1 MKFKYILPA
10 AFLISTL
17 SMSAQSE
24 LSLNAYREMVLN
36 YNQDVKKSQ
45 EGVVAASASQ
55 KSIRAGFLPS
65 IELQGDYNFNIKD
78 YSHKGLPRNMY
89 NAKATLTQNIWD
101 GGYTWASNQQSK
113 IERDIA
119 ILAENQ
125 TVNAIIY
132 QADLIYWT
140 ASANKDMYET
150 MQQYHSIVKSL
161 FDIISK
167 RFEDGMIARTDLL
180 MVQTRLKEA
189 DGALNNAKNS
199 YYIANQNLNILMGVD
214 PSQLNQPSEPIV
226 TQIAVPAVVTLEQAL
241 ENRPEFAIAEKQVEL
256 AKQSVS
262 LAKSRTNPKVYVG
275 AQAAYGNQNMLI
287 GEGWQSG
294 VFAGVKIPIFQGG
307 GRIYSTRAAKANA
320 VIQELSLQ
328 QAEDAISQQLS
339 NALTNVEMSS
349 EAIRIAT
356 ENLNIAKQSLD
367 INTFSY
373 NEGRLTIL
381 DVLQSQLSWIQAS
394 SNLIQANLTNKIAIA
409 DYKKVIG
416 E

>member
-1 MKFKYILPA
+1 MKLKYILSV
-10 AFLISTL
+10 AFLCSVLGAGAQNELTL
-17 SMSAQSE
+17 NS
-24 LSLNAYREMVLN
+24 YREMVLN

-45 EGVVAASASQ
+45 EGIVAASNSQ
-55 KSIRAGFLPS
+55 KSVRAGFLPT

-78 YSHKGLPRNMY
+78 YAYKGMPRNMY
-89 NAKATLTQNIWD
+89 NAKATLTQNLWD
-101 GGYTWASNQQSK
+101 GGYTWASNQQGK

-119 ILAENQ
+119 VLAEDQ
-125 TVNAIIY
+125 TVNNIIY

-140 ASANKDMYET
+140 ASANKDMYQT
-150 MQQYHSIVKSL
+150 MQQYYGIVKNL
-161 FDIISK
+161 FDVISK
-167 RFEDGMIARTDLL
+167 RFDDGLIARTDLL

-189 DGALNNAKNS
+189 ESALVNAQKS
-199 YYIANQNLNILMGVD
+199 YIIANQNLNILMGAE
-214 PSQLNQPSEPIV
+214 PAAANEAGEPIM
-226 TQIAVPAVVTLEQAL
+226 TEIQVPPVVTLEQAL

-262 LAKSRTNPKVYVG
+262 LAKSKTNPKLYVG
-275 AQAAYGNQNMLI
+275 AQAGYGNQNMLI
-287 GEGWQSG
+287 GEGWQTG

-307 GRIYSTRAAKANA
+307 GRVYSTRAAKANA

-328 QAEDAISQQLS
+328 QTEDAISQQLS
-339 NALTNVEMSS
+339 NAITNVEMST
-349 EAIRIAT
+349 EAIRIAL
-356 ENLNIAKQSLD
+356 ENQSIAKQSLD

-394 SNLIQANLTNKIAIA
+394 SSLIQANLSHKMAVA
-409 DYKKVIG
+409 DYRKVIG

>member
-10 AFLISTL
+10 ALLFSTL
-17 SMSAQSE
+17 AVNAQTE
-24 LSLNAYREMVLN
+24 LSLNSYREMVLN

-45 EGVVAASASQ
+45 EGVVAATASQ
-55 KSIRAGFLPS
+55 KSVRAGFLPS
-65 IELQGDYNFNIKD
+65 IELQGDYNFNMKD
-78 YSHKGLPRNMY
+78 YSSIGMPRNMY

-101 GGYTWASNQQSK
+101 GGYTWASNQQGK

-119 ILAENQ
+119 VLAENQ
-125 TVNAIIY
+125 TVNSILY
-132 QADLIYWT
+132 QADMIYWT

-150 MQQYHSIVKSL
+150 MQQYNNIVKNL
-161 FDIISK
+161 YDIINK
-167 RFEDGMIARTDLL
+167 RFEDGLIARTDLL

-189 DGALNNAKNS
+189 EGALNNARKS
-199 YYIANQNLNILMGVD
+199 YLLANQNLNILMGAE
-214 PSQLNQPSEPIV
+214 PTAENEAGEPIV
-226 TQIAVPAVVTLEQAL
+226 THVAVPESVTLEQAL
-241 ENRPEFAIAEKQVEL
+241 ESRPEYAIAEKQVEL

-262 LAKSRTNPKVYVG
+262 LVKSKTNPKVYVG

-294 VFAGVKIPIFQGG
+294 IFAGVRIPILQGG
-307 GRIYSTRAAKANA
+307 SRIYSTRAAKANA
-320 VIQELSLQ
+320 VIKELSLQ
-328 QAEDAISQQLS
+328 QTQDAISQQLS

-349 EAIRIAT
+349 ESIRIAT
-356 ENLNIAKQSLD
+356 ENLSIAKQSLD

-373 NEGRLTIL
+373 SEGRLTIL

-394 SNLIQANLTNKIAIA
+394 SSLIQANLMNKIAIA
-409 DYKKVIG
+409 EYRMVIG

>member
-10 AFLISTL
+10 ALLFSSLTIN
-17 SMSAQSE
+17 AQTE
-24 LSLNAYREMVLN
+24 LSLNSYREMVLN

-55 KSIRAGFLPS
+55 KSVRAGFLPS

-78 YSHKGLPRNMY
+78 YAYKGMPRNMY

-101 GGYTWASNQQSK
+101 GGYTWASNQQGK

-119 ILAENQ
+119 VLAEDQ
-125 TVNAIIY
+125 TVNNIIY

-161 FDIISK
+161 FDVISK
-167 RFEDGMIARTDLL
+167 RFEDGLIARTDLL

-189 DGALNNAKNS
+189 EGALNNAKNS
-199 YYIANQNLNILMGVD
+199 FFIANQNLNILMGAE
-214 PSQLNQPSEPIV
+214 PTAANQAGEPIV
-226 TQIAVPAVVTLEQAL
+226 TQIPVPAVVTLEQAL

-262 LAKSRTNPKVYVG
+262 LAKSKTNPKIYVG
-275 AQAAYGNQNMLI
+275 AQAGYGNQNMLI
-287 GEGWQSG
+287 GEGWQTG

-307 GRIYSTRAAKANA
+307 NRIYSTRAAKANA

-328 QAEDAISQQLS
+328 QTEDAISQQLS

-394 SNLIQANLTNKIAIA
+394 SSLIQANLTNKIAIA